1 MTCSGPFCASRFARR
16 SRRKRFSHPWRV
28 LSTRGGG
35 IWGNS
40 LGTCYHGDIMG
51 NNGTCWNF
59 FFKGFFY
66 FYWWGT
72 WTGHVLGW
80 SLDRWRRISAGILEL
95 SRIWSNLPSSTFHHI
110 LGLELGYLWICPGN
124 EYDNQLRCD
133 RTAKYRWNWRD
144 PNTTIALNFY
154 KDAEIWW
161 NLELKTP
168 SLKWSEIGN
177 LLHGFAE
184 KLWVPKFE
192 KPLFFVLEH
201 CFPIFPKPPVARGQM
216 SFFFFKGLQY
226 WPRASLCHRD
236 ADGGG
241 IHDLQGGCGPLGL
254 SSWSV
259 QI

>member
-1 MTCSGPFCASRFARR
+1 
-16 SRRKRFSHPWRV
+16 
-28 LSTRGGG
+28 
-35 IWGNS
+35 
-40 LGTCYHGDIMG
+40 
-51 NNGTCWNF
+51 
-59 FFKGFFY
+59 
-66 FYWWGT
+66 
-72 WTGHVLGW
+72 LGW